1 MRRTLFLAALGPA
14 SALVSMTIVRLVLA
28 SNLVAPPPTRWPAPL
43 ALTAG
48 TADSVGLADAP
59 PHAR

>member
-28 SNLVAPPPTRWPAPL
+28 SNLVAPPPPRWPAPL